1 MTDTEFERCIRLF
14 RGSVCAAALC
24 YLKNPAD
31 ADDIVQDTFLKLYLY
46 KGSFNDDE
54 HIKAWLLR
62 CAINAS
68 KNLLRS
74 NWYRFSEPLTDM
86 VIPETAPPDTQ
97 SLLPLIMKLGRNNR
111 VTMYMYYYEGY
122 STVEIA
128 QILGIDPSAV
138 TSRLERGRKQLKK
151 LLTEERNDGNDE
163 LQGYF
168 Q

>member
-1 MTDTEFERCIRLF
+1 MTDTEFERCIRRF

-54 HIKAWLLR
+54 HIRAWLLR
-62 CAINAS
+62 CAINGC

-74 NWYRFSEPLTDM
+74 HWYRFSEPLSG
-86 VIPETAPPDTQ
+86 IESLEAPHTGGTG

-111 VTMYMYYYEGY
+111 VTLYMYYYEDY
-122 STVEIA
+122 STAEIA
-128 QILGIDPSAV
+128 RILGIEPSAV

-151 LLTEERNDGNDE
+151 LLAEERSVNDE